1 MESVH
6 WARGRPVN
14 LIPKRPATI
23 LYLETGVGFGGA
35 VISLRTCLE
44 HLDAACF
51 RSVVVHSLDD
61 PKFASFPPAVKTIHL
76 PRRHHGGNGRG
87 RPIWQRLDAEI
98 FRYAHHLARIARTE
112 RADLIYLNN
121 DFIANMAG
129 VMAGRLAGCPV
140 VLHERN
146 IPSPDS
152 RLAVFL
158 TRWISR
164 FLAISGPVREGLLDL
179 GVVPER
185 ITMVPEGLDLASY
198 MPRDNAQVQVVRERL
213 GAGAGDPLVV
223 MAGMIMDWKGQHVL
237 IEAAPKVLAD
247 HPRARFILIGEHPP
261 GRDDYLR
268 SLQQQVSALGL
279 NDAVHFAGYQED
291 VPLFMQAA
299 DAVVH
304 GSVSPEPFGRVVIE
318 AMAMGTPIL
327 ATNIG
332 APPEIIRDGETGFLV
347 APGDPAALAHALNR
361 VLGDASLREGMGRAA
376 MAEVAQKYSV
386 QRHAGLI
393 QAVFDELLTPDFSL
407 NLYLG

>member
-44 HLDAACF
+44 HLDEACF
-51 RSVVVHSLDD
+51 RSVVVRSLDD

-76 PRRHHGGNGRG
+76 PRRHHGGNGRSC
-87 RPIWQRLDAEI
+87 PIWQRLDAEI

-129 VMAGRLAGCPV
+129 VIAGRLAGCPV

-164 FLAISGPVREGLLDL
+164 FLAISGPVRQGLLDL
-179 GVVPER
+179 GVAPER
-185 ITMVPEGLDLASY
+185 ITMVPEGLDLARY
-198 MPRDNAQVQVVRERL
+198 AARDAAQVKALRERL
-213 GAGAGDPLVV
+213 GVGPEDPMVV

-237 IEAAPKVLAD
+237 IQAVPSVLAV
-247 HPRARFILIGEHPP
+247 HPRARFVLIGEAPP

-268 SLQQQVSALGL
+268 ALQQQVNEMGL
-279 NDAVHFAGYQED
+279 ADAVHFAGYQDD

-304 GSVSPEPFGRVVIE
+304 GSISPEPFGRVVIE

-327 ATNIG
+327 ATDIG

-347 APGDPAALAHALNR
+347 APGQPMALAEVLNR
-361 VLGDASLREGMGRAA
+361 VLGDTDLRTRMGRAA
-376 MAEVAQKYSV
+376 MEEVARKYSV

>member
-6 WARGRPVN
+6 WVRGRPVN

-44 HLDAACF
+44 HLDEACF

-61 PKFASFPPAVKTIHL
+61 AKFASFPPAVKTIHL
-76 PRRHHGGNGRG
+76 PRRHRIGSGRR
-87 RPIWQRLDAEI
+87 RPLWQRLDAEI

-129 VMAGRLAGCPV
+129 VIAGRLAGCPV

-164 FLAISGPVREGLLDL
+164 FLAISGPVRQGLLDL
-179 GVVPER
+179 GVAPER
-185 ITMVPEGLDLASY
+185 ITMVPEGLDLARY
-198 MPRDNAQVQVVRERL
+198 AARDAAQVKALRARL
-213 GAGAGDPLVV
+213 GVGPEDPMVV

-237 IEAAPKVLAD
+237 IQAVPSVLAV
-247 HPRARFILIGEHPP
+247 HPRARFVLIGEAPP

-268 SLQQQVSALGL
+268 ALQQQVNEMGL
-279 NDAVHFAGYQED
+279 ADAVHFAGYQDD

-304 GSVSPEPFGRVVIE
+304 GSISPEPFGRVVIE

-327 ATNIG
+327 ATDIG

-347 APGDPAALAHALNR
+347 APGQPMALAEVLNR
-361 VLGDASLREGMGRAA
+361 VLGDTDLRTRMGRAA
-376 MAEVAQKYSV
+376 MEEVARKYSV
-386 QRHAGLI
+386 QRHAGLV